1 MTGQN
6 LPLAGVGNA
15 RQLGGYQIGD
25 RHVKDGVLLRTA
37 DLNHITPEALEM
49 LRKNTIF
56 RPSSICV

>member
-15 RQLGGYQIGD
+15 RQLGGYRIAD

-37 DLNHITPEALEM
+37 D
-49 LRKNTIF
+49 
-56 RPSSICV
+56 